1 MSERRRTL
9 VLGVGNRDRGDD
21 GVGPAVIDRLKTLE
35 NDTATVREAPADASA
50 IIAAWEGFSRVILVD
65 ACRSGALAGS
75 IRRIDAASEELP
87 SDPPGCSTHGFGLAA
102 AINLARAMGTLP
114 EQVVVYA
121 VEAETLD
128 HGAPL
133 SPAVEAA
140 AVTVADRVANE
151 LVAAT

>member
-1 MSERRRTL
+1 MSGRRRTL

-21 GVGPAVIDRLKTLE
+21 GVGPAVTDRLKTLE
-35 NDTATVREAPADASA
+35 NERATVREAPADASA
-50 IIAAWEGFSRVILVD
+50 IISAWEGFSRVILVD
-65 ACRSGALAGS
+65 ACRSGAPAGS
-75 IRRIDAASEELP
+75 IRRIDATSEALP
-87 SDPPGCSTHGFGLAA
+87 ADPPGCSTHGFGLAA
-102 AINLARAMGTLP
+102 AVNLARAMGTLP

-140 AVTVADRVANE
+140 AVTVADRVGDE
-151 LVAAT
+151 LTAAT